1 MKGGPSR
8 APQRSLL
15 RALGL
20 SDMELTRP
28 FIGVVCSKS
37 DYIPGHKHL
46 GEIAEAVK
54 AGIRNAGGVPFEFE
68 TIGVCDGLAMGHQGM
83 KYSLCSRE
91 LIADSIEVMLTA
103 HPLDAVVF
111 IPNCDKIVPGM
122 VMAACRLNLP
132 SIFVS
137 GGPMLPGKHKDTRFG
152 LSEMF
157 EAVGSY
163 ASGKIDLDEL
173 TDMEKSACPSC
184 GSCSGMYT
192 ANSMNCLTEAIGLAL
207 PGNGSIPAVMSA
219 RTALAKQ
226 AGERIMEL
234 LKQNLRPKD
243 ILNEKAFE
251 NALRSDMA
259 LGCSSNT
266 VLHLLAIAYEAG
278 VNVTMD
284 LIDEI
289 SKTTPQ
295 LCKLNPASEV
305 FITDLNEVGGIQ
317 SVLKELAKAGLV
329 HTDIPTVSGTVGE
342 RMQNYP
348 AADGEVIRTIE
359 NAFRK
364 DGGIAILKGNIAPEG
379 AVVKQG
385 AVAPEMMVH
394 SGPARC
400 FNCEEDASEAILGG
414 KIKAGDVVIIR
425 YEGPK
430 GGPGMRE
437 MLQPTAAITGMGL
450 GASVALITDGRFSGA
465 TRGASIGH
473 VSPEAAA
480 GGVIAL
486 IEDDDI
492 VDINI
497 TERKLDVRVSEQE
510 LAERKKRWKA
520 PEKELTGYIKRY
532 AQHVTS
538 GSRGAVF
545 EKYRHVLFCRHST
558 RKTVLCFFVKLKKDE
573 KNSIIDRND
582 YEFE

>member
-243 ILNEKAFE
+243 ILNEIAFE

-545 EKYRHVLFCRHST
+545 EK
-558 RKTVLCFFVKLKKDE
+558 
-573 KNSIIDRND
+573 
-582 YEFE
+582 

>member
-1 MKGGPSR
+1 MRSDLMKGGPSR

-20 SDMELTRP
+20 SDTELTRP

-122 VMAACRLNLP
+122 IMAACRLNLP

-234 LKQNLRPKD
+234 LKQDLRPKD

-329 HTDIPTVSGTVGE
+329 HTDIPTVNGTVGE

-348 AADGEVIRTIE
+348 AADGEVIRTVE

-492 VDINI
+492 IDINI
-497 TERKLDVRVSEQE
+497 IERKLDVRVSEEE

-545 EKYRHVLFCRHST
+545 EK
-558 RKTVLCFFVKLKKDE
+558 
-573 KNSIIDRND
+573 
-582 YEFE
+582 

>member
-1 MKGGPSR
+1 MRSDLMKGGPSR

-465 TRGASIGH
+465 TRSASIGH

-545 EKYRHVLFCRHST
+545 EK
-558 RKTVLCFFVKLKKDE
+558 
-573 KNSIIDRND
+573 
-582 YEFE
+582 

>member
-305 FITDLNEVGGIQ
+305 FITDLNEMGGIQ

-545 EKYRHVLFCRHST
+545 EK
-558 RKTVLCFFVKLKKDE
+558 
-573 KNSIIDRND
+573 
-582 YEFE
+582 